1 MKYWTTKFRTVQKD
15 EKDVKV
21 GIVAANN
28 HYAGFGGATANMFRV
43 MNNLPSIEWVW
54 TKILIIMWNYT
65 LLMEENLNLN
75 KRLCLI
81 IQPLSITH
89 FQIRCRYTSCNSF
102 VRVYQKNAFV
112 SHGDRQRTHP
122 I

>member
-1 MKYWTTKFRTVQKD
+1 
-15 EKDVKV
+15 
-21 GIVAANN
+21 
-28 HYAGFGGATANMFRV
+28 FRV

-81 IQPLSITH
+81 IKPLSITH
-89 FQIRCRYTSCNSF
+89 FQISCRYTSCNSF
-102 VRVYQKNAFV
+102 IRVYQKNAFV
-112 SHGDRQRTHP
+112 SNGDRQRTHP